1 MKKTVFT
8 QIGASSHSKEDRQED
23 DFYATDPKA
32 LEKFLDE
39 SGIKLFNVWE
49 CACGEGHLAEV
60 LKKRNLLGKAS
71 DLINRGY
78 GDVDVNF
85 FYLSEFWQGDILTNP
100 PYDKAVEFCKH
111 SLDCVDNGRLVVM
124 LMRIQ
129 FLEGKKRKEFFKKN
143 PPKFVFVSSSRLL
156 LAKNAD
162 FEKYNKPSANCYAWY
177 VWEKG
182 YKGETILH
190 WFN

>member
-1 MKKTVFT
+1 M
-8 QIGASSHSKEDRQED
+8 
-23 DFYATDPKA
+23 
-32 LEKFLDE
+32 
-39 SGIKLFNVWE
+39 
-49 CACGEGHLAEV
+49 
-60 LKKRNLLGKAS
+60 
-71 DLINRGY
+71 
-78 GDVDVNF
+78 
-85 FYLSEFWQGDILTNP
+85 TNP

-162 FEKYNKPSANCYAWY
+162 FEKYNKPSANCYAR
-177 VWEKG
+177 VS
-182 YKGETILH
+182 
-190 WFN
+190 